1 MIMLVVAVSE
11 LIHGAAVCQVIAVAT
26 EDQLILVDMI
36 TAIKL
41 LSIDSV
47 MQTVRQVI
55 KQPPQQTAILSAS
68 KVTCWCC
75 FSFSSYLCSYL
86 FNVDRGCAKRLP
98 STQFEQGR
106 S

>member
-1 MIMLVVAVSE
+1 MLVVAVSE

-68 KVTCWCC
+68 KVTC
-75 FSFSSYLCSYL
+75 
-86 FNVDRGCAKRLP
+86 
-98 STQFEQGR
+98 
-106 S
+106 